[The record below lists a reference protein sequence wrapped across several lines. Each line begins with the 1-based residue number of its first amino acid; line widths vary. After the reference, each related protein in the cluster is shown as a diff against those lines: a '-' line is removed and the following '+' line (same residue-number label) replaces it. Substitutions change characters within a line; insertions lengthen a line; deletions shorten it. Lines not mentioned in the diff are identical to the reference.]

1 MKYPKYYIGPMTKNV
16 VDAIA
21 EFYNETNNK
30 IGLIPSRR
38 QIEWNGG
45 YVNNWT
51 TKEFSK
57 YSKNIILKR
66 DHAGPGQGYKDD
78 NGFKSLEHDC
88 KYLNMIHIDP
98 WKKYSKYEDGLAWT
112 ISMIE
117 FCYNLNP
124 NIEFEVGTE
133 EAIRRFEP
141 EELNQLIKDLKSNLE
156 SKIFNQ
162 IKYLVIQSGT
172 SLKGNLNTGEYNKN
186 RLSAMI
192 KVAKSWSL
200 LSKEHN
206 GDYIPIDLI
215 KEKMLLGLDSINI
228 APEFG
233 QIETKV
239 YLNKIK
245 NNTDLFGKLY
255 KICYNSNR
263 WKKWVDKNFDPEN
276 NKEELINICGHYI
289 LSSDEFIS
297 KIKSNFKD
305 IDLEIKI
312 KIKEKLNE
320 LYR

>member
-1 MKYPKYYIGPMTKNV
+1 
-16 VDAIA
+16 
-21 EFYNETNNK
+21 
-30 IGLIPSRR
+30 
-38 QIEWNGG
+38 
-45 YVNNWT
+45 
-51 TKEFSK
+51 
-57 YSKNIILKR
+57 
-66 DHAGPGQGYKDD
+66 
-78 NGFKSLEHDC
+78 
-88 KYLNMIHIDP
+88 
-98 WKKYSKYEDGLAWT
+98 
-112 ISMIE
+112 
-117 FCYNLNP
+117 
-124 NIEFEVGTE
+124 
-133 EAIRRFEP
+133 
-141 EELNQLIKDLKSNLE
+141 
-156 SKIFNQ
+156 
-162 IKYLVIQSGT
+162 
-172 SLKGNLNTGEYNKN
+172 
-186 RLSAMI
+186 
-192 KVAKSWSL
+192 
-200 LSKEHN
+200 
-206 GDYIPIDLI
+206 
-215 KEKMLLGLDSINI
+215 MLLGLDSINI